1 MNDPFD
7 LDSLPVFSD
16 APAAQEDVPPPYLD
30 GLNDPQTQAVQTL
43 EGPVLVLAGAGTGKT
58 RVLTTRISHLLA
70 MGRAYPSQIL
80 AVTFTNK
87 AALEMKERI
96 GKIIGSRVEDMY
108 WMGTFHSIC
117 VKILRKYSHL
127 VGLESNYVI
136 LDSDD
141 QLRLIKQIIREAG
154 IDEKRYPP
162 RSLAGLIDKWKN
174 RGLKPSQV
182 PQKEAFDYADGKAID
197 FYRIYQ
203 SRLKTLNAADFG
215 DLLLHVVDVFQS
227 HPEVL
232 SEYQQR
238 FRYILVDE
246 YQDTNISQYLWLRLL
261 AQKSQNIC
269 CVGDDDQSIY
279 GWRGAEVGN
288 ILRFE
293 SDFKNAAIIRLE
305 QNYRSTEHILGTSG
319 HLISHN
325 SDRLGKTLWTAQK
338 GGDKVS
344 INGVWDGRA
353 EASAVGDMVEELQR
367 KNIKLSEMAVLV
379 RASFQMRE
387 FEERFITLGVPYR
400 IIGGP
405 RFYERQEI
413 RDVLAYLRVVYQASD
428 DLAFERI
435 INTPKRGLATAT
447 LQKLHIIARE
457 NECPLTSAAKMIVE
471 TDELRPKA
479 RGSLKKLIENFDRW
493 RSLSEAMGHA
503 ELTENILRES
513 GYMDMWKNDKSPDA
527 EGRLENI
534 SEMIKSMDNFEG
546 LAEFLEH
553 ISLIMDN
560 IQDLSQD
567 KVNIMTLHG
576 SKGLE
581 FDIVFLPGW
590 EEELFPSKKT
600 LEESGENGLEE
611 ERRLAYVGI
620 TRAKKQVHI
629 FHVASRYM
637 FGNYTTPLPSRF
649 ISELPEAHSE
659 TRMQQGLGRSG
670 NDFSDYGYTKNSYYS
685 SENNS
690 DPKNQRFGSQNSYQ
704 LDRTRAKKTLRSTYQ
719 KPVLQNSSHFK
730 IGERVFHDKF
740 GYGIILKIEGTK
752 LKIDFE
758 NGSARKVMEAFVTAS

>member
-1 MNDPFD
+1 M
-7 LDSLPVFSD
+7 
-16 APAAQEDVPPPYLD
+16 PPPYLD
-30 GLNDPQTQAVQTL
+30 GLNDPQTQAVKTL
-43 EGPVLVLAGAGTGKT
+43 EGAVLVLAGAGTGKT

-141 QLRLIKQIIREAG
+141 QLRLIKQIIRGAG

-182 PQKEAFDYADGKAID
+182 PQKEAFDYADGKATD

-215 DLLLHVVDVFQS
+215 DLLLHVVDIFQS

-293 SDFKNAAIIRLE
+293 SDFKKATIIRLE
-305 QNYRSTEHILGTSG
+305 QNYRSTEHILGASG

-338 GGDKVS
+338 GGDKVT
-344 INGVWDGRA
+344 INGIWDGRA
-353 EASAVGDMVEELQR
+353 EASAVGDLVEELQR

-479 RGSLKKLIENFDRW
+479 RGSLKKLIEDFDRW

-503 ELTENILRES
+503 ELTENILSES

-590 EEELFPSKKT
+590 EEDLFPSKKT

-670 NDFSDYGYTKNSYYS
+670 NDFSDYGYVKNSHYG
-685 SENNS
+685 SENNAYQR
-690 DPKNQRFGSQNSYQ
+690 NQNSESHNSYQ
-704 LDRTRAKKTLRSTYQ
+704 LDRNKAKKPLRSTYQ
-719 KPVLQNSSHFK
+719 KPALQNSSHFK

-740 GYGIILKIEGTK
+740 GYGRILKIEGTK
-752 LKIDFE
+752 LEIDFE
-758 NGSARKVMEAFVTAS
+758 NGSAKKVMEAFVTGS